1 MLQEKEKQQRLKME
15 MQFAQESSTTLPSM
29 DSLFQIPATLHNNR
43 RRDKTSKEFG
53 DFLIAYLD
61 KIAESTAWSTASY
74 LVLLPGRALSTL
86 QLG

>member
-1 MLQEKEKQQRLKME
+1 ME
-15 MQFAQESSTTLPSM
+15 MQFSQESSTTLPSNSM
-29 DSLFQIPATLHNNR
+29 DSLFQIQVTLHNNR
-43 RRDKTSKEFG
+43 RQGKNSKEFG